1 MRSRVSLGCE
11 SSKFKHLT
19 KMLIGSSAI
28 ALLAQP
34 AMAQEAEEQEAPA
47 QQQTGQ
53 EDAIVVDGIRATI
66 QDSIEVKR
74 RDDLIVDALSASEI
88 GDLPALSIGE
98 ALETLTGAASNREQ
112 GGASE
117 IAIRGLG
124 PFLSSTIINGR
135 LATNGSG
142 DRSVNFSQFPSELFD
157 KVAIF
162 KTQSASLI
170 EGGVAGQIALETVKP
185 IDYGRQRLQGQFK
198 LNYNPQNFNIDSE
211 QRVRDIGY
219 RGTIS
224 YVDQFQVGG
233 GEVGISLGFQRNTA
247 TNPEQEANVSNT
259 VRACVIDPTNTND
272 GVFDDGNCDTNG
284 ATIDGLR
291 DGTVTDDFVVARNS
305 YVFRQNITDDVR
317 DAFFGALQV
326 KPNNNVDINLDLQ
339 YSNRS
344 FTERRNDLNFSEGR
358 RIDGPGDA
366 NRLDFDL
373 IVGPNGALQ
382 QFTNETRIETGSEFL
397 RRDEEYI
404 GTGLSV
410 DVQASSRLRFTAD
423 LSYSETRRIEE
434 QLQIRFRLEDGR
446 DIFGNTNAF
455 TFGVESDGTTQDD
468 RVEAAI
474 QVRQNGSQIFNVV
487 LEDFDVNN
495 ADLFSGDAR
504 LRADLDQDR
513 FNSIFA
519 ARGDVEYALD
529 GFLSNVQ
536 AGVRYQDL
544 IYRDTN
550 GGSGPNRIEINFTDI
565 DSTPGDN
572 DPQNALT
579 QASLAC
585 RTSFPETGF
594 LSSVSNGVPLV
605 TTVDGDG
612 NVTGGTNSFASFD
625 ALCLAQTLE
634 GFDQTGLL
642 QFDEDGIPIFPDGS
656 VDSIENNNVR
666 EITWAGYVQAN
677 YDGDLGNLPV
687 RGNFGLRIVHSDV
700 NSIGFRGT
708 LNAITGPGGEI
719 SILEDGDSLVTVEG
733 GGSYTELLPS
743 ANFTAELKDNLLG
756 RLAVF
761 RALSRP
767 DPANLGFGRE
777 FNATD
782 ETDDIFDLATAIGTA
797 QAFGNPFTDPLLSW
811 NFDAAIEWY
820 PNPDTILAV
829 GAYYKSFN
837 GGFET
842 IGQIETFTVIDEA
855 GIEQNLDTLVTTVQ
869 TTNDASSIFGVEV
882 TATHRFSYLPAP
894 LDGLGFK
901 LSYNFATSDFE
912 FQDDVLGAITSVN
925 PDGTTVTSNA
935 LIPPSE
941 IFGLSEHVLSAQVYY
956 QIGGFDFQ
964 GVYKYRSDFF
974 QQFIADPGRIRII
987 DDTNIFEARLSY
999 KINNNIRFTLE
1010 GINLFN
1016 EPRTN
1021 FRPTLD
1027 DLGAVQVFGP
1037 RYFAGV
1043 RVKF

>member
-1 MRSRVSLGCE
+1 MRSTKPLGYG
-11 SSKFKHLT
+11 SSKYKHLT

-34 AMAQEAEEQEAPA
+34 AMAQEAEEQEAPEQA
-47 QQQTGQ
+47 EEG
-53 EDAIVVDGIRATI
+53 DAIVVEGIRATI

-74 RDDLIVDALSASEI
+74 RDDLIVDALSADEI

-98 ALETLTGAASNREQ
+98 ALETLTGAASHREQ
-112 GGASE
+112 GGATE

-124 PFLSSTIINGR
+124 PFLSSTVINGR

-142 DRSVNFSQFPSELFD
+142 DRSVNFSQFPSELFN

-185 IDYGRQRLQGQFK
+185 LDYGKQRLQAQFK
-198 LNYNPQNFNIDSE
+198 LNYNPQNFDIDSE
-211 QRVRDIGY
+211 QRSRDFGY
-219 RGTIS
+219 RGTVS

-233 GEVGISLGFQRNTA
+233 GEVGISLGYQRNTA

-259 VRACVIDPTNTND
+259 VRPCVIDPTTTSD
-272 GVFDDGNCDTNG
+272 GVFDDGNCDTSG
-284 ATIDGLR
+284 TTIAGLR
-291 DGTVTDDFVVARNS
+291 DGSVTDDFVIARNS
-305 YVFRQNITDDVR
+305 YVYRQNITDDVR

-326 KPNNNVDINLDLQ
+326 RPNDNVDINLDFQ

-344 FTERRNDLNFSEGR
+344 FDERRNDLNFSEGR
-358 RIDGPGDA
+358 RIDGPGDP

-373 IVGPNGALQ
+373 IVGPNGELQ
-382 QFTNETRIETGSEFL
+382 QFTNETRIETGSEFV

-410 DVQASSRLRFTAD
+410 DVQATSRLRLTGD
-423 LSYSETRRIEE
+423 LSYSETTRTEE
-434 QLQIRFRLEDGR
+434 QVQIRFRLEDGR
-446 DIFGNTNAF
+446 DIFGNTNSF
-455 TFGVESDGTTQDD
+455 TFGRESDGSTQDD

-487 LEDFDVNN
+487 LQDFDVNN
-495 ADLFSGDAR
+495 HDLFAGDAR

-519 ARGDVEYALD
+519 ARGDLEYSFD
-529 GFLSNVQ
+529 GLINNVQ

-565 DSTPGDN
+565 DSTPGDS

-585 RTSFPETGF
+585 RTSFPESGF

-605 TTVDGDG
+605 TTVDSNGV
-612 NVTGGTNSFASFD
+612 VTGSTNSFATFD
-625 ALCLAQTLE
+625 ALCLAQNLE

-642 QFDEDGIPIFPDGS
+642 QFDSDGIPIFPDGS
-656 VDSIENNNVR
+656 FDSIENNDVR

-677 YDGDLGNLPV
+677 YDGELGSLPV

-700 NSIGFRGT
+700 TSRGFRGT
-708 LNAITGPGGEI
+708 LNATTGPGGEI
-719 SILEDGDSLVTVEG
+719 SINEDTDSLVAVEG

-743 ANFTAELKDNLLG
+743 ANFTAELGDNLLG
-756 RLAVF
+756 RLGVF

-767 DPANLGFGRE
+767 DPSSLGFGRE

-797 QAFGNPFTDPLLSW
+797 QAFGNPFTEPLLSW
-811 NFDAAIEWY
+811 NFDAALEWY

-842 IGQIETFTVIDEA
+842 VGQIETFTVFDETGA
-855 GIEQNLDTLVTTVQ
+855 AQNLDTLVTTVQ
-869 TTNDASSIFGVEV
+869 TSDETSSIFGIEA
-882 TATHRFSYLPAP
+882 TASHNFSYLPAP
-894 LDGLGFK
+894 FDGLGFK

-912 FQDDVLGAITSVN
+912 FQDDVLGAITTVN
-925 PDGTTVTSNA
+925 PDGTTSVNNA

-964 GVYKYRSDFF
+964 GVYKYRSDYF
-974 QQFIADPGRIRII
+974 QQFISDPGRIRFVQ
-987 DDTNIFEARLSY
+987 DVGIFEARLSY

-1010 GINLFN
+1010 GLNLFN
-1016 EPRTN
+1016 EPRVN
-1021 FRPTLD
+1021 SRPTLA